1 MAEAGNFTWKF
12 CRSSSIWN
20 FSEIIDGSF
29 PEFSECFQQTLL
41 VWIPCGVLL
50 LSFPFYLYYLYKQS
64 NGKINIASPCC
75 CFHVAKLLVNVLLI
89 CLVLVELVYQT
100 QVQEDFPIAIA
111 IACSLKIV
119 AFMLSGLLT
128 HILRIKGIHTSGLL
142 FLFWLLMVVA
152 GIIPTYTKILSED
165 YKTDLFLF
173 VTFFCYFPLL
183 ILQLLL
189 HCFAEHKLYIL
200 DNEEKEQC
208 PEGSVS
214 ILNQLYFWWMNG
226 LVVKAFKRPLE
237 IDDLWTLNPWDKSQ
251 VLAPKLETAWEKEV
265 TKSLNNDGSMSLS
278 GSSNS
283 TASQFNNRSFVSTF
297 TEKTP
302 LLLESE
308 TDKNSLGIKN
318 GYGKP
323 DIPKHKPSLFQ
334 ALFKTFG
341 PTYGCAVI
349 FKSVSDVLQFINPVL
364 LQYIIN
370 YADNRDSL
378 PQWRGYA
385 PAILMLSV
393 ALVQS
398 VFYHQNLKIGMTVGM
413 RIRSALISAIYK
425 KAMTMSSET
434 QKGTTLG
441 ETVNLM
447 SVDCQRIQDTF
458 NYLWSLFT
466 VPLQVTIGIYL
477 LWTYVELGPSC
488 LAGLAVLMLMV
499 PLNSFVAVKQRK
511 FQGLVLRY
519 KGQCIKLFSEIL
531 NGMKVLKMYAW
542 EPSFT
547 EKVLAIRQQELTR
560 LKHIAYLQG
569 FTTFCFL
576 LAPFVVMLATFATYV
591 VTSETHTLRADQAF
605 VALALFNILRV
616 PVNLLS
622 QLISYGVQAM
632 VSIKRIRNYLSG
644 TDLDPNNVH
653 FTDINDYAVE
663 VNHGTFIWDREMPQP
678 TLKDIHFHI
687 PDGQLVAVVGQVG
700 SGKSSLISSLLG
712 DLNKL
717 QGNVTV
723 KGKVA
728 YVPQAAWIQNNTLM
742 NNILFGK
749 QLLAKK
755 YKKVIEACGLG
766 PDLEM
771 LPGGDQI
778 EIGEK
783 GINISGG
790 QKQRISLARAVYSNS
805 NVYLMDDPLSAVD
818 AHVGKHIFTKVIG
831 PKGLL
836 KNKTRVL
843 VTHGIQW
850 LPMMD
855 NILVMVNGKISEFGS
870 YEDLISHDGP
880 FAQFLKEYFLE
891 DEEEDEQIDPEVR
904 AMKDKIFQQ
913 VETVTSDGLTSDD
926 QRSLPLSL
934 RRASV
939 SRRGSRLLKRK
950 EEVRKPVIT
959 NTKQQLIQQE
969 TAKVGGVKME
979 VFTSYFGAAGWWA
992 VALIMVLFSG
1002 FHATSIFSNF
1012 WLTFWTEDSFLLNR
1026 SLEGTPEFIDR
1037 SYDYLL
1043 IYGLLGVLQAVFVL
1057 IYGLMLA
1064 VRMVV
1069 AAGKLHQKMLLTI
1082 MRCPMTFFDTTPIG
1096 RIINRFS
1103 SDVDI
1108 MDNNLPITCRISNT
1122 FFLISLN
1129 TFFLSLSTVIVV
1141 SVNTPQ
1147 FLIIIV
1153 PVAVLYFIILKF
1165 YIPTSRQLKRLESM
1179 TRSPVYNH
1187 FSESVSG
1194 ASVIRAYRAQDRFIK
1209 ESMDRVDQ
1217 NLVFYYAYF
1226 VSARWLGVRLELLGN
1241 LLILAAAL
1249 FGVFSPGQS
1258 GAVVGLSISYALQA
1272 TSVLNVLVVNI
1283 SDLQSNT
1290 VSVERIKEYSE
1301 VQSEAEWYC
1310 KNPPPPGWPRQGEI
1324 IFQDYKMRYRHDLDL
1339 VLKGISVNIRHGEKI
1354 GIVGRTG
1361 AGKSSLTLSLFR
1373 LIEGTGGSIIID
1385 GVRIADIGLHNLRD
1399 KLTILPQD
1407 PVLFS
1412 GPLRMNLDPF
1422 DQYNDDQ
1429 LWTALQQAHL
1439 SEFIKT
1445 LPGMLS
1451 YQCGEGGQNFS
1462 VGQRQLVC
1470 LARTL
1475 LKKTNVLILDEATAA
1490 VDMQT
1495 DALIQETIHNEFYDC
1510 TVLSIAHRL
1519 NTVLDYDKV
1528 MVLSNGQIAE
1538 FDSPAKL
1545 LSNQDSVFY
1554 GMAADAKLV
1563 NNFQNG
1569 GSKGS

>member
-1 MAEAGNFTWKF
+1 MDINDTRDFMSDF
-12 CRSSSIWN
+12 CNGSSIWN
-20 FSEIIDGSF
+20 ASELIDGSF

-50 LSFPFYLYYLYKQS
+50 LAFPFYLSYLYREFNKLIVT
-64 NGKINIASPCC
+64 NPCC
-75 CFHVAKLLVNVLLI
+75 CFHITKLLVNVLLT
-89 CLVLVELVYQT
+89 CVVLIELIYQIKT
-100 QVQEDFPIAIA
+100 QEDPPLAVIIA
-111 IACSLKIV
+111 STLKIL
-119 AFMLSGLLT
+119 AFMVSCLLT
-128 HILRIKGIHTSGLL
+128 HILRIKGVHTSGLL
-142 FLFWLLMVVA
+142 FVFWLLMAIA
-152 GIIPTYTKILSED
+152 GIIPTYTKLINEE
-165 YKTDLFLF
+165 YNTNLFTF
-173 VTFFCYFPLL
+173 VPFFCYYFLVL
-183 ILQLLL
+183 LQLFL
-189 HCFAEHKLYIL
+189 HCFAEHKLFIL
-200 DNEEKEQC
+200 DDEEKERC

-226 LVVKAFKRPLE
+226 LVIKAFKSPLE
-237 IDDLWTLNPWDKSQ
+237 PEDLWSLNPWDKSQ
-251 VLAPKLETAWEKEV
+251 VLHPKLDKAWKKEV
-265 TKSLNNDGSMSLS
+265 TKSLHYEGLTSSS

-283 TASQFNNRSFVSTF
+283 SSSQFNNRSFTSTI

-302 LLLESE
+302 LLTEVPTESDIKASE
-308 TDKNSLGIKN
+308 VKN
-318 GYGKP
+318 GKKP
-323 DIPKHKPSLFQ
+323 DVPKYKPSLFR
-334 ALFKTFG
+334 ALLKTFG
-341 PTYGCAVI
+341 PTYCCAI
-349 FKSVSDVLQFINPVL
+349 LFKSVSDILQFINPVL
-364 LQYIIN
+364 LQFIIN

-378 PQWRGYA
+378 PLWRGYV
-385 PAILMLSV
+385 PALLMLFV
-393 ALVQS
+393 ALIQS
-398 VFYHQNLKIGMTVGM
+398 LFYHQNFKIGMTVGM

-425 KAMTMSSET
+425 KEMTMSNEMH
-434 QKGTTLG
+434 KNTTLG

-458 NYLWSLFT
+458 SYLWSLVT
-466 VPLQVTIGIYL
+466 VPLQTAIGIYL

-499 PLNSFVAVKQRK
+499 PLNSFVAIQQRK
-511 FQGLVLRY
+511 LQGLVLMY
-519 KGQCIKLFSEIL
+519 KGKRIKLFSEIL
-531 NGMKVLKMYAW
+531 NGIKVLKMYAW

-547 EKVLAIRQQELTR
+547 KQVLEIRQQELKR

-591 VTSETHTLRADQAF
+591 VTSETHSLRSDQAF

-632 VSIKRIRNYLSG
+632 VSINRIRNYLSG

-653 FTDINDYAVE
+653 FTDSNDYAVE
-663 VNHGTFIWDREMPQP
+663 VNHGTFIWDRDMPQP
-678 TLKDIHFHI
+678 TLKDINFHI
-687 PDGQLVAVVGQVG
+687 PDGHLVAVVGQVG
-700 SGKSSLISSLLG
+700 AGKSSLISSLLG
-712 DLNKL
+712 DLTRH

-728 YVPQAAWIQNNTLM
+728 YVPQEAWIQNATLM
-742 NNILFGK
+742 DNILFGK

-790 QKQRISLARAVYSNS
+790 QKQRISLGRAVYSNS

-836 KNKTRVL
+836 KNKTRIL

-850 LPMMD
+850 LPMVD
-855 NILVMVNGKISEFGS
+855 NILVMTNGRISEFGS

-880 FAQFLKEYFLE
+880 FAQFLKEFFLE
-891 DEEEDEQIDPEVR
+891 DEEEDAQVDPELR
-904 AMKDKIFQQ
+904 AIKDKIFEQ
-913 VETVTSDGLTSDD
+913 VEAVTSEGLTSDD
-926 QRSLPLSL
+926 QRSLPLNL

-939 SRRGSRLLKRK
+939 SRRGSRLVKRK
-950 EEVRKPVIT
+950 ESVRKPPVD
-959 NTKQQLIQQE
+959 TKQQLIQQE
-969 TAKVGGVKME
+969 TAKVGGVKIE
-979 VFTSYFGAAGWWA
+979 VFKSYFGAAGWWSVA
-992 VALIMVLFSG
+992 VILVLFAG
-1002 FHATSIFSNF
+1002 FHTTSIYSNF
-1012 WLTFWTEDSFLLNR
+1012 WLTFWTEDRLLLNI
-1026 SLEGTPEFIDR
+1026 SLMDTLEYRDR

-1043 IYGLLGVLQAVFVL
+1043 VYGLLGVIQAVLVL

-1064 VRMVV
+1064 VRMVI
-1069 AAGKLHQKMLLTI
+1069 AAGKLHEKMLYTI
-1082 MRCPMTFFDTTPIG
+1082 MRCPMAFFDTTPIG

-1108 MDNNLPITCRISNT
+1108 MDNNLPITCRIS
-1122 FFLISLN
+1122 LN
-1129 TFFLSLSTVIVV
+1129 TFFLSLSTVIVI
-1141 SVNTPQ
+1141 SVNTPL
-1147 FLIIIV
+1147 FLLIII

-1209 ESMDRVDQ
+1209 ESMDRVDN
-1217 NLVFYYAYF
+1217 NLVFYYGYF
-1226 VSARWLGVRLELLGN
+1226 VSSRWLGVRLEFLGN
-1241 LLILAAAL
+1241 FLILAATL
-1249 FGVFSPGQS
+1249 FGVFTPGQS
-1258 GAVVGLSISYALQA
+1258 GAIVGLSISYALQA

-1301 VQSEAEWYC
+1301 VQAEAEWYG
-1310 KNPPPPGWPRQGEI
+1310 KNPPHPEWPRQGEI
-1324 IFQDYKMRYRHDLDL
+1324 IFQNYKTRYRPDLDL
-1339 VLKGISVNIRHGEKI
+1339 VLKGITIHIHHGEKI

-1373 LIEGTGGSIIID
+1373 LIEGTEGNIIID
-1385 GVRIADIGLHNLRD
+1385 GVRIADIGLHNLRE

-1412 GPLRMNLDPF
+1412 GTLRMNLDPF
-1422 DQYNDDQ
+1422 DKYKDDQ
-1429 LWTALQQAHL
+1429 LWNALQQAHL
-1439 SEFIKT
+1439 SEFVKT
-1445 LPGMLS
+1445 LPGLLS
-1451 YQCGEGGQNFS
+1451 YQCGEGGHNFS

-1495 DALIQETIHNEFYDC
+1495 DALIQETIHSEFHDC

-1528 MVLSNGQIAE
+1528 LVLSNGDIAE
-1538 FDSPAKL
+1538 FDSPSVL
-1545 LSNQDSVFY
+1545 LGNHDSIFY
-1554 GMAADAKLV
+1554 GMAVDAGLV
-1563 NNFQNG
+1563 SGFQNG
-1569 GSKGS
+1569 

>member
-1 MAEAGNFTWKF
+1 
-12 CRSSSIWN
+12 
-20 FSEIIDGSF
+20 
-29 PEFSECFQQTLL
+29 
-41 VWIPCGVLL
+41 
-50 LSFPFYLYYLYKQS
+50 
-64 NGKINIASPCC
+64 
-75 CFHVAKLLVNVLLI
+75 
-89 CLVLVELVYQT
+89 
-100 QVQEDFPIAIA
+100 
-111 IACSLKIV
+111 
-119 AFMLSGLLT
+119 
-128 HILRIKGIHTSGLL
+128 
-142 FLFWLLMVVA
+142 
-152 GIIPTYTKILSED
+152 
-165 YKTDLFLF
+165 
-173 VTFFCYFPLL
+173 
-183 ILQLLL
+183 
-189 HCFAEHKLYIL
+189 
-200 DNEEKEQC
+200 
-208 PEGSVS
+208 
-214 ILNQLYFWWMNG
+214 
-226 LVVKAFKRPLE
+226 
-237 IDDLWTLNPWDKSQ
+237 
-251 VLAPKLETAWEKEV
+251 
-265 TKSLNNDGSMSLS
+265 
-278 GSSNS
+278 
-283 TASQFNNRSFVSTF
+283 
-297 TEKTP
+297 
-302 LLLESE
+302 
-308 TDKNSLGIKN
+308 
-318 GYGKP
+318 
-323 DIPKHKPSLFQ
+323 
-334 ALFKTFG
+334 
-341 PTYGCAVI
+341 
-349 FKSVSDVLQFINPVL
+349 
-364 LQYIIN
+364 
-370 YADNRDSL
+370 
-378 PQWRGYA
+378 
-385 PAILMLSV
+385 
-393 ALVQS
+393 
-398 VFYHQNLKIGMTVGM
+398 
-413 RIRSALISAIYK
+413 
-425 KAMTMSSET
+425 MTMSSEMH
-434 QKGTTLG
+434 KSTTLG

-458 NYLWSLFT
+458 NFLWSLTT
-466 VPLQVTIGIYL
+466 VPLQTAIGIYL

-488 LAGLAVLMLMV
+488 LAGLAVLMFMV

-511 FQGLVLRY
+511 FQSLVLAY
-519 KGQCIKLFSEIL
+519 KGQRIKLFSEIL

-547 EKVLAIRQQELTR
+547 EKVLEIRQQELRR
-560 LKHIAYLQG
+560 LKHIAIFRG

-591 VTSETHTLRADQAF
+591 VTSDSHTLRADQAF

-644 TDLDPNNVH
+644 SDLDPNNVH
-653 FTDINDYAVE
+653 FTDSNDYAVE
-663 VNHGTFIWDREMPQP
+663 VNHGTFTWDREMPQP

-700 SGKSSLISSLLG
+700 AGKSSLISSLLG
-712 DLNKL
+712 NLNKL

-728 YVPQAAWIQNNTLM
+728 YVPQEAWIQNATLM

-790 QKQRISLARAVYSNS
+790 QKQRISLARAVYNNS

-818 AHVGKHIFTKVIG
+818 AHVGKHIFNKVIG
-831 PKGLL
+831 AKGLL

-850 LPMMD
+850 LPMVD
-855 NILVMVNGKISEFGS
+855 NILVMVDGRISESGS

-891 DEEEDEQIDPEVR
+891 DEEEDDKVDPELR
-904 AMKDKIFQQ
+904 AIKDKIFQQ
-913 VETVTSDGLTSDD
+913 VETVTSEGLTSDD

-950 EEVRKPVIT
+950 EEIRKPIVG
-959 NTKQQLIQQE
+959 TKQQLTQQE
-969 TAKVGGVKME
+969 TAKVGGVKMD
-979 VFTSYFGAAGWWA
+979 VFTSYFGAAGWWSVA
-992 VALIMVLFSG
+992 VIMIMFAG
-1002 FHATSIFSNF
+1002 FHTTSIFSNF
-1012 WLTFWTEDSFLLNR
+1012 WLTFWTEDTTLLNL
-1026 SLEGTPEFIDR
+1026 SLQDTPEYIDR
-1037 SYDYLL
+1037 SYSYLL
-1043 IYGLLGVLQAVFVL
+1043 VYGLLGVIQAVLVL

-1064 VRMVV
+1064 VRMVI
-1069 AAGKLHQKMLLTI
+1069 AAGKLHKKMLLTI
-1082 MRCPMTFFDTTPIG
+1082 MRCPMSFFDTTPIG

-1108 MDNNLPITCRISNT
+1108 MDNSLPITCR
-1122 FFLISLN
+1122 ISLN

-1141 SVNTPQ
+1141 SVNTPE

-1187 FSESVSG
+1187 FSETVSG

-1217 NLVFYYAYF
+1217 NLVFYYGYF
-1226 VSARWLGVRLELLGN
+1226 VSSRWLGVRLELLGN

-1249 FGVFSPGQS
+1249 FGVFSPDQS
-1258 GAVVGLSISYALQA
+1258 GAIVGLSISYALQA

-1301 VQSEAEWYC
+1301 VEAEAEWYC
-1310 KNPPPPGWPRQGEI
+1310 KKPPQSGWPRQGEI
-1324 IFQDYKMRYRHDLDL
+1324 IFQDYKMRYRRDLDL
-1339 VLKGISVNIRHGEKI
+1339 VLKGISVHIHHGEKI

-1373 LIEGTGGSIIID
+1373 LIEGTGGSITID
-1385 GVRIADIGLHNLRD
+1385 GVRIADIGLHNLRE

-1412 GPLRMNLDPF
+1412 GTLRMNLDPF
-1422 DQYNDDQ
+1422 DKYNDDQ
-1429 LWTALQQAHL
+1429 LWIALQQAHL
-1439 SEFIKT
+1439 SEFVKT
-1445 LPGMLS
+1445 LPGSLS

-1462 VGQRQLVC
+1462 VG
-1470 LARTL
+1470 T
-1475 LKKTNVLILDEATAA
+1475 AT
-1490 VDMQT
+1490 V
-1495 DALIQETIHNEFYDC
+1495 
-1510 TVLSIAHRL
+1510 
-1519 NTVLDYDKV
+1519 
-1528 MVLSNGQIAE
+1528 G
-1538 FDSPAKL
+1538 
-1545 LSNQDSVFY
+1545 VF
-1554 GMAADAKLV
+1554 GPDV
-1563 NNFQNG
+1563 T
-1569 GSKGS
+1569 